1 MLVVLNIYVYTCL
14 REVVLGVKQPALFT
28 CIMWV
33 KNKMP
38 LFPSGGEM
46 LWDAK
51 FHWSLRKAKG
61 PTVVTVSAR
70 IHCRGPLCSL
80 ICVRFIAP
88 RYIIEPTRRGSYSWR
103 GDQGGEQSSI
113 VGSRQLRP
121 VPQIT
126 EQLGPSAP
134 DTHSRTIPIGR
145 TPTRSLGN
153 RRRTDA
159 PGRSAGWRDA
169 AARYQPLE
177 LQFKKKKT
185 VRTFSCT
192 PIVQLHYFNNVP
204 KETITR
210 RHQTTRRLIVVYPNS
225 KSLLTTTSVH

>member
-14 REVVLGVKQPALFT
+14 RE
-28 CIMWV
+28 V

-61 PTVVTVSAR
+61 PTAVTVSAR

-88 RYIIEPTRRGSYSWR
+88 RYIIEPARPQRILARRSRTRAKQHRGLKDSCGRCRKSR
-103 GDQGGEQSSI
+103 SS
-113 VGSRQLRP
+113 R
-121 VPQIT
+121 
-126 EQLGPSAP
+126 GPSAP

-177 LQFKKKKT
+177 LLFKKKKKT
-185 VRTFSCT
+185 LELFPVHPLYNCIISIM
-192 PIVQLHYFNNVP
+192 PL
-204 KETITR
+204 KR
-210 RHQTTRRLIVVYPNS
+210 R
-225 KSLLTTTSVH
+225 